1 MTAARSIAPVRPH
14 VSRTP
19 AGRSNAPYTAFVL
32 SGGASLGAL
41 HVGMLRALY
50 ERGIVADV
58 LVATGLGALNAAFVA
73 SRPQTPATAGEL
85 ARVWC
90 GIQRE
95 DVFPVSVRTLVGGF
109 SGQRDHLVSD
119 LALRRQARRYIEF
132 EDLAEAPVPLHLLA
146 FDVIEG
152 REQLLSDG
160 PALDSI
166 AAAAALPGVFPP
178 VPIGER
184 RLIDGSVVNNTPISH
199 AVALGAERIYI
210 LPTQERWHPLGRAP
224 YGALDAAIYG
234 IGLHVDG
241 RLRADI
247 ARYSRD
253 AELIAL
259 PAPNSLPVQP
269 TDFDHAGRLI
279 GEAHTASRV
288 LLDRDDAAPRHLS
301 LIASDQD
308 QGVLGRAS

>member
-1 MTAARSIAPVRPH
+1 MMPAGSVAPVWAPASRVS
-14 VSRTP
+14 VSR
-19 AGRSNAPYTAFVL
+19 SSAPYTAFVL

-50 ERGIVADV
+50 ERDIAADL

-73 SRPQTPATAGEL
+73 SRPQTSATAAEL
-85 ARVWC
+85 ARVWHS
-90 GIQRE
+90 IHRE

-109 SGQRDHLVSD
+109 SGQRNHLVSD
-119 LALRRQARRYIEF
+119 LALRRQVRRYIEF
-132 EDLAEAPVPLHLLA
+132 EDLAEASVPLHLLA
-146 FDVIEG
+146 FDVMEG
-152 REQLLSDG
+152 CEELLSEG

-210 LPTQERWHPLGRAP
+210 LPTQERWHPLGRVP
-224 YGALDAAIYG
+224 YGALDAAIHG
-234 IGLHVDG
+234 LGLHVDG
-241 RLRADI
+241 RLKADI
-247 ARYSRD
+247 DRYSSD
-253 AELIAL
+253 AELIPL
-259 PAPNSLPVQP
+259 PAPNSPPVQP

-279 GEAHTASRV
+279 SEAYTASRD
-288 LLDRDDAAPRHLS
+288 LLARGDAGCKHLS
-301 LIASDQD
+301 LASTHPDQ
-308 QGVLGRAS
+308 RALEKAS